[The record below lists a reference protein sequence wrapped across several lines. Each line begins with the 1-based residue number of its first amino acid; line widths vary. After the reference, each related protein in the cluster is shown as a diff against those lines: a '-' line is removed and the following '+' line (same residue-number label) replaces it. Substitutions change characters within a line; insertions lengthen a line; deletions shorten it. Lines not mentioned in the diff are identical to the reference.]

1 MAILK
6 HRKFGQLDWEVSI
19 LGFGIM
25 RLPHNGDDYGDIL
38 EEEAS
43 SILHYAIDN
52 GVNYL
57 DTAWNYHNG
66 NSEIFLGKALRGGYR
81 EKVRIATKL
90 PSWKIEKRD
99 DFDIFF
105 DEQMERLQ
113 IDHLDFY
120 LLHALQRDWWDKV
133 KNLGFLDWA
142 EKKMADGAIGH
153 IGFSFHDKFPLLK
166 RIIDEYDNW
175 TLALLE
181 YNYMDIEYQAG
192 KRGIQYASD
201 NGLAVLVMEPL
212 RGGLLAKQPPADV
225 KKLFNNAPVQRT
237 PADWSFQW
245 LWNQKQIT
253 TLLSGMSTMEQLQQ
267 NIASACTSDVG
278 TMSSSEL
285 ELIEKVR
292 EAYEKRAPIPCTRC
306 RYCMPC
312 PQGVA
317 IPWIF
322 EYFNM
327 SVMYEDLQTARAYY
341 AFLGEDS
348 SASLCNECGKCLEHC
363 PQHIDII
370 ALLKESHKLLAK
382 DAKE

>member
-1 MAILK
+1 MQY
-6 HRKFGQLDWEVSI
+6 RKFGQLDWEVSI

-25 RLPHNGDDYGDIL
+25 RLPHNENDYEDIQ

-66 NSEIFLGKALRGGYR
+66 NSEKFLGKALRGGYR

-113 IDHLDFY
+113 INHLDFY

-142 EKKMADGAIGH
+142 EKKMTDGAIGH

-166 RIIDEYDNW
+166 RIIDEYDSW

-192 KRGIQYASD
+192 RRGIQYASD
-201 NGLAVLVMEPL
+201 NGLAVPVMEPL
-212 RGGLLAKQPPADV
+212 RGGLLAKPPPADV
-225 KKLFNNAPVQRT
+225 KKLFNNAPVHRT
-237 PADWSFQW
+237 PADWSLQW

-267 NIASACTSDVG
+267 NIASACSSSVG
-278 TMSSSEL
+278 SMTSSEL

-292 EAYEKRAPIPCTRC
+292 KAYEKRAPIPCTGC

-327 SVMYEDLQTARAYY
+327 SVMYEDLKTAKAYY

-348 SASLCNECGKCLEHC
+348 CALHCNECGKCLEHC

-370 ALLKESHKLLAK
+370 SLLKKSHKLLAK
-382 DAKE
+382 DVKE